1 MRVTCQVAVYK
12 VIQQLKKEK
21 DIYEQLFGGHN
32 GLLDNREFIET
43 WFGFMDQN
51 KAMIKLRKSQTK
63 IIDGFNP
70 ISAATIEGMFLNN
83 ENLDSEVEM
92 LLEETVKKAVRQ
104 FQHLVSANEDK
115 ISSANATE
123 KGNKNEIS
131 GEDQKE
137 TIFQKRIIPWE
148 QAVVELD
155 KDNKN
160 PYALKKSRRSLILV
174 GTFLDNTPNVAGLA
188 RTAEIFNAKSKSN
201 IHLAILY

>member
-1 MRVTCQVAVYK
+1 VTCQVAVYK
-12 VIQQLKKEK
+12 VIQRLKKDDELCA
-21 DIYEQLFGGHN
+21 QLFADHN
-32 GLLDNREFIET
+32 GVLNNREFIDAL
-43 WFGFMDQN
+43 FNFMDQN

-63 IIDGFNP
+63 IIDGFDP
-70 ISAATIEGMFLNN
+70 ISAATIDGMFVKN
-83 ENLDSEVEM
+83 ENLDNEIEM

-123 KGNKNEIS
+123 KSANG
-131 GEDQKE
+131 DQKE

-148 QAVVELD
+148 QAVMELD

-160 PYALKKSRRSLILV
+160 PYALKKSRRSLIIV

-188 RTAEIFNAKSKSN
+188 RTAEIFNAKSKKEIYHIITLDIN
-201 IHLAILY
+201 

>member
-12 VIQQLKKEK
+12 VLQQLKKEK
-21 DIYEQLFGGHN
+21 DIYNQLFGGQN

-43 WFGFMDQN
+43 WFSFMDQN

-70 ISAATIEGMFLNN
+70 ISAATIEGMFINN

-115 ISSANATE
+115 ISSANAITE
-123 KGNKNEIS
+123 KGNKNEGA
-131 GEDQKE
+131 GEEQKE

-148 QAVVELD
+148 QAVMELD

-188 RTAEIFNAKSKSN
+188 RTAEIFNAKSKP
-201 IHLAILY
+201 